1 MCSRITEFQQESEI
15 LMKKFLE
22 AGYKASDTKEKID
35 IAKTVNRTRLLQHS
49 KNSKN
54 ANRIPLVLS
63 YNRKAP
69 NVSKIMH
76 KHWPIL

>member
-1 MCSRITEFQQESEI
+1 
-15 LMKKFLE
+15 MKKFPE
-22 AGYKASDTKEKID
+22 AGYKASDTKEKTD

-63 YNRKAP
+63 YIRKAP

-76 KHWPIL
+76 KH